1 MIILPVPT
9 NKCLR
14 FILILIYLDT
24 ILYLITL
31 NLENVKIPFYGQRI
45 YKGFFS
51 RTLRFRKFDDVIHI
65 HLV

>member
-31 NLENVKIPFYGQRI
+31 NLDNVKIPFYGQRI
-45 YKGFFS
+45 YKVFF
-51 RTLRFRKFDDVIHI
+51 LEHYD
-65 HLV
+65 LENLMM